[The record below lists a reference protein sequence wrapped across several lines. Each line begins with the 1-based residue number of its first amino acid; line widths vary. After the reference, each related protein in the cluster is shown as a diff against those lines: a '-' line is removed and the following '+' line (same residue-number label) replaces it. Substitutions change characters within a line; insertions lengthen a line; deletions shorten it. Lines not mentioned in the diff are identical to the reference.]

1 MLPIFDTHPDGLGA
15 CLSRKCKCSNISD
28 GNLKTILKFL
38 FTNPSSHSLYKHHVH
53 FLSFCV
59 CVWVWVGEESCFE
72 GENHTYFGAEVLD
85 SQCANPFM
93 LQVLRRR
100 RHAQPL
106 QMGIVSA
113 INAVPHSSPSPA
125 KMEEHEYSLYITGK
139 ESEWSC
145 AGHVTADHVYC
156 IGHVTVM

>member
-1 MLPIFDTHPDGLGA
+1 MVLEHAFQGNVNAL
-15 CLSRKCKCSNISD
+15 ISD

-38 FTNPSSHSLYKHHVH
+38 FTNPSSHSVYKHHVH
-53 FLSFCV
+53 FLSFFVCV
-59 CVWVWVGEESCFE
+59 CGCGWGRNHVLRGKIIHTFGGEVS
-72 GENHTYFGAEVLD
+72 D